1 MIVDSSPDPAARRT
15 RPRAPSQPVP
25 APSSSD
31 RPVAPPRLQHIA
43 RAWKLIRGAAL
54 ALFSLQ
60 VAGGLDTI
68 LTAAPADRLGY
79 GLFSLGWLML
89 AAILTYGVWQ
99 RMNWALRVAGVLA
112 ALSMPVYLAS
122 PFFPR
127 VDIGG
132 AAYYTSP
139 LSAPLDVLSGIG
151 CGVLLMGLWQL
162 ARARRAIMSGRH

>member
-1 MIVDSSPDPAARRT
+1 M
-15 RPRAPSQPVP
+15 P
-25 APSSSD
+25 APAVPHRSATPS
-31 RPVAPPRLQHIA
+31 RLQRIA
-43 RAWKLIRGAAL
+43 RAWGLIRGAAL
-54 ALFSLQ
+54 TLFSLQ

-89 AAILTYGVWQ
+89 AAILTYGVWK
-99 RMNWALRVAGVLA
+99 RMTWALRVSGVLA

-122 PFFPR
+122 PMFPR

-139 LSAPLDVLSGIG
+139 LSAPLDVLSGLG
-151 CGVLLMGLWQL
+151 CGVLLLGLWQL
-162 ARARRAIMSGRH
+162 ARAQRGGVAATGQ